1 MPKYHPATC
10 KQSIRLGD
18 VYVCK
23 WECAPCNCTKVCAL
37 EQIDS
42 AVETFSEIVK
52 AAKEKAAKEKTT

>member
-23 WECAPCNCTKVCAL
+23 LECAPCNCTKVCAL
-37 EQIDS
+37 EQLDS
-42 AVETFSEIVK
+42 AAEVFYKIIQAE
-52 AAKEKAAKEKTT
+52 KEKPQ